1 MLATASRS
9 DTGRSTSGL
18 HPGLHPSF
26 SCQSWLHFLWLLAA
40 VDSSLSCSPD
50 GLAHIACPWGQLEEH
65 LGSGGATNCT
75 MCAVWHGVGGHT
87 TVFEPSGCRHG
98 TLLSH
103 KNAGKACYGPSGWR
117 HCTPRMDDPAIEGL
131 VGAWA
136 CSWVYGTLSCALSSC
151 CWQQL
156 CRICTEY
163 WCKTVGWSTSV
174 AKEEADMGT
183 DS

>member
-1 MLATASRS
+1 MPVGS
-9 DTGRSTSGL
+9 TGRN
-18 HPGLHPSF
+18 
-26 SCQSWLHFLWLLAA
+26 
-40 VDSSLSCSPD
+40 
-50 GLAHIACPWGQLEEH
+50 
-65 LGSGGATNCT
+65 LGSGGAINCT
-75 MCAVWHGVGGHT
+75 MCAVWHGVAGHT
-87 TVFEPSGCRHG
+87 TVCEPSGCRHS
-98 TLLSH
+98 TLSSH
-103 KNAGKACYGPSGWR
+103 QNAGKACYGPSGWR

-151 CWQQL
+151 CWQQM

-183 DS
+183 DSCSLFLWGGQLQLWHAPSCDANGGPCSSFLTWYLTGPILCG